1 MFYHACLDKE
11 NMMNKYSKG
20 QTNLTKGD
28 IAWLL
33 SMSWCHVM
41 LCHGRYLGFDRTGD
55 SAIRSADPINPINRN
70 MKWTG
75 WPVAEIW
82 PFEIRHITRGA
93 FGPQFWGK
101 GGRWGSS
108 IERAVMVSC
117 RLSTVAVALSLTIRP
132 QFAIKCLQRLKEYNL
147 RNDIRHAAAA
157 IALLWCNSIQS
168 VSHAEQQRV
177 SDYHFQST
185 GGLLWVIISGYP
197 LGADPTR

>member
-1 MFYHACLDKE
+1 
-11 NMMNKYSKG
+11 
-20 QTNLTKGD
+20 
-28 IAWLL
+28 
-33 SMSWCHVM
+33 
-41 LCHGRYLGFDRTGD
+41 
-55 SAIRSADPINPINRN
+55 
-70 MKWTG
+70 
-75 WPVAEIW
+75 
-82 PFEIRHITRGA
+82 
-93 FGPQFWGK
+93 
-101 GGRWGSS
+101 
-108 IERAVMVSC
+108 MVSC